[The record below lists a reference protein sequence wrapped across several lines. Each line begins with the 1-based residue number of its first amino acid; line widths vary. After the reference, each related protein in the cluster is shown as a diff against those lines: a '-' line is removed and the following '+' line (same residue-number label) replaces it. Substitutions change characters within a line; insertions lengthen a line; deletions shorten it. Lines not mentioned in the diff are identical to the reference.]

1 MGDTSD
7 ISGAAPRVAFVGMRG
22 MEREQVLG
30 AAPQVSYAKRFA
42 NKPDSFCVH
51 DIEGAR
57 PRTNHFRTSRVVN
70 PLEPDYTLPSFEEAP
85 FEVPRFIRDS
95 FNVGDIE
102 GTAPR
107 QPPQLQTRNSYCVAD
122 IEGTN
127 SSWRSAGQALL
138 LEVRAA
144 KGFRNPIDA
153 RDISGKE
160 PKSRRCTDPLAPE
173 YRMHGLHIG
182 SVDKQR
188 PVRWERDAASSLHTA
203 DIEGAQGGTASFFR
217 KLRLYERVEFRDTNA
232 THDIPGARPSSLK
245 RGLRSKRQ
253 TNPLQP
259 RYIYLHGDDN
269 IEGGE
274 PPARWG
280 MGVERPPRPVACPK
294 PTGSSRSSSG
304 AASGAGAETSAS
316 ASAGA
321 GAGASASTGAN
332 AGAGTGAHTK
342 GAGGSSDNQRHEPQ
356 PEPESTGR
364 EHGSARSSAQASARP
379 ASARAPRPSSA
390 ELRLPLATAARESPP
405 LSTRSAPPPP
415 KSLGIKSSFNKT
427 DMVKPF
433 SEQQQP
439 RDARARS
446 KPPSTRSSARREK
459 ATQID
464 ISEVRDLPAW

>member
-30 AAPQVSYAKRFA
+30 AAPQASYAKRFA

-57 PRTNHFRTSRVVN
+57 PRTNMFRTSRVVN
-70 PLEPDYTLPSFEEAP
+70 PLEPDYPLPSFEEAP

-107 QPPQLQTRNSYCVAD
+107 QPPQLQMRNSHCVAD
-122 IEGTN
+122 IEGTH

-138 LEVRAA
+138 LELRAA
-144 KGFRNPIDA
+144 KGFRNPVDA

-173 YRMHGLHIG
+173 YHMHGLHIG
-182 SVDKQR
+182 PVDKQR

-203 DIEGAQGGTASFFR
+203 DIDGAQGGTASFFR

-232 THDIPGARPSSLK
+232 THDIPGARASSLK
-245 RGLRSKRQ
+245 HGLRSKRQ

-294 PTGSSRSSSG
+294 LTGSSRSSSG
-304 AASGAGAETSAS
+304 GAGAVAEAR
-316 ASAGA
+316 ASAGT

-332 AGAGTGAHTK
+332 AGAGTGAHTTK
-342 GAGGSSDNQRHEPQ
+342 GAGGASDNQRHEPQ

-364 EHGSARSSAQASARP
+364 EQSSARSSAQASARP
-379 ASARAPRPSSA
+379 TSARAHRPSSA
-390 ELRLPLATAARESPP
+390 ELRLPLATAATESPP

-415 KSLGIKSSFNKT
+415 KSLGIKSSFNKA
-427 DMVKPF
+427 DMAKPF

-439 RDARARS
+439 RPDASARS
-446 KPPSTRSSARREK
+446 RPPSTHSSARHEK

-464 ISEVRDLPAW
+464 IAEVRDLPAW